1 MSQADYQLAEINIAH
16 ARYDI
21 DDPRFQPFVD
31 LLDPVNAM
39 AERMPGFIWR
49 NAEPEPPGV
58 LEAAG
63 LGDPRLLVNM
73 SVWQD
78 IDSLALFVFK
88 TAHLKVMN
96 RRAEWFRSVD
106 TPTMAL
112 WWVKAGHVPTPG
124 EAADKLDALAR
135 TGPSP
140 DAFTFKS
147 LFLPDRSVVELDRSR
162 FTLA

>member
-1 MSQADYQLAEINIAH
+1 MNAAAHHLAQINVAY

-21 DDPRFQPFVD
+21 EDPRFQPFVD

-49 NAEPEPPGV
+49 NAEPEPPGT

-73 SVWQD
+73 SVWMD
-78 IDSLALFVFK
+78 IDSLAMFVFK

-106 TPTMAL
+106 APTMAL
-112 WWVKAGHVPTPG
+112 WWVKAGHVPTPQ

-135 TGPSP
+135 TGATPE
-140 DAFTFKS
+140 AFTFHS
-147 LFLPDRSVVELDRSR
+147 LFLPDGSDFELDRSR